1 MVKQRELRLQCNA
14 CGVSPMS
21 VANSCMAE
29 DHNPSEPVDSDPST
43 ALVQRIKAG
52 DQQAFAELFLLFRPR
67 LWRFI
72 NLRLHPQLRGRVD
85 PDDVLQE
92 FWLRAVARIDYF
104 PETATPAGFIWF
116 RMILTQTLIEL
127 QRRHLG
133 AEKRSAIR
141 ERSLNGGWS
150 PESTSSSL
158 AIQLSGNFTTPSSAF
173 IRAELA
179 GQLEVALQGLDDI
192 DREVLALRHFE
203 ELSNAETAMAL
214 NLSVAA
220 ASKRYIRALQR
231 LKGVLELI
239 PGLEPQALRRK

>member
-1 MVKQRELRLQCNA
+1 MVEKQ
-14 CGVSPMS
+14 
-21 VANSCMAE
+21 E
-29 DHNPSEPVDSDPST
+29 DVETVESDPSI

-52 DQQAFAELFLLFRPR
+52 DQQAFAELFVVFRPR

-92 FWLRAVARIDYF
+92 FWLRAVARMDYF
-104 PETATPAGFIWF
+104 PDTATPAGFIWF

-133 AEKRSAIR
+133 AEKRSACK

-158 AIQLSGNFTTPSSAF
+158 VIQLSGHFTTPSSAF
-173 IRAELA
+173 IRDERA

-231 LKGVLELI
+231 LKSVLEVI
-239 PGLEPQALRRK
+239 PGLQPQVLRKK

>member
-1 MVKQRELRLQCNA
+1 
-14 CGVSPMS
+14 MS
-21 VANSCMAE
+21 SISVVNPGMAE
-29 DHNPSEPVDSDPST
+29 KEDSTEFVPPDD
-43 ALVQRIKAG
+43 ANELVRRIKTG
-52 DQQAFAELFLLFRPR
+52 DQQAFADLFLLFRPR

-85 PDDVLQE
+85 PDDVLQD
-92 FWLRAVARIDYF
+92 FWLRAVARMEYF
-104 PETATPAGFIWF
+104 PDTASPAGFIWF

-133 AEKRSAIR
+133 AEKRSAGK

-150 PESTSSSL
+150 PDSTTSSL
-158 AIQLSGNFTTPSSAF
+158 VFQLSGQVTSPSAAF
-173 IRAELA
+173 MQAELA
-179 GQLEVALQGLDDI
+179 RQLEVALQELDDI

-231 LKGVLELI
+231 LKGVLEVI
-239 PGLEPQALRRK
+239 PGLQGQLLRKK

>member
-1 MVKQRELRLQCNA
+1 MNHSRPDVLFADDLE
-14 CGVSPMS
+14 
-21 VANSCMAE
+21 MADE
-29 DHNPSEPVDSDPST
+29 IATAESE
-43 ALVQRIKAG
+43 ALVARIKSG

-67 LWRFI
+67 LWRFV

-92 FWLRAVARIDYF
+92 FWLRAAARIEYF
-104 PETATPAGFIWF
+104 PDTATPAGFIWF

-133 AEKRSAIR
+133 AEKRSATR
-141 ERSLNGGWS
+141 ERSLHGGWS

-158 AIQLSGNFTTPSSAF
+158 ALQLSGQFTSPSAAF
-173 IRAELA
+173 LRAELI
-179 GQLEVALQGLDDI
+179 GQLETALLGLDDI

-203 ELSNAETAMAL
+203 ELTNAETAMAL

-220 ASKRYIRALQR
+220 ASKRYIRALRR
-231 LKGVLELI
+231 LKGVLSHIPELRQ
-239 PGLEPQALRRK
+239 PTE

>member
-1 MVKQRELRLQCNA
+1 MVSRRRLLEVLTTVSELMRVMSDLEPGSESA
-14 CGVSPMS
+14 VSDES
-21 VANSCMAE
+21 AE
-29 DHNPSEPVDSDPST
+29 
-43 ALVQRIKAG
+43 LVRRIKTG
-52 DQQAFAELFLLFRPR
+52 DQDAFASLFLLFRPR

-92 FWLRAVARIDYF
+92 FWLRATARIDYF
-104 PETATPAGFIWF
+104 PDAASPAGYIWF

-133 AEKRSAIR
+133 AEKRSANR

-150 PESTSSSL
+150 PESTSYSL
-158 AIQLSGNFTTPSSAF
+158 AVQLSGNANSPSAA
-173 IRAELA
+173 IQRAELVN
-179 GQLEVALQGLDDI
+179 QLESALQGLDDI

-214 NLSVAA
+214 NLTVAA

-231 LKGVLELI
+231 LKGILAMI
-239 PGLEPQALRRK
+239 PGLKPEDLRQK

>member
-1 MVKQRELRLQCNA
+1 
-14 CGVSPMS
+14 
-21 VANSCMAE
+21 MADE
-29 DHNPSEPVDSDPST
+29 IEVVESE
-43 ALVQRIKAG
+43 ALVARIKRG

-67 LWRFI
+67 LWRFV

-92 FWLRAVARIDYF
+92 FWLRAAARMEYF
-104 PETATPAGFIWF
+104 PDSATPAGFIWF

-133 AEKRSAIR
+133 AEKRSATR

-158 AIQLSGNFTTPSSAF
+158 ALQLSGQFTSPSAAF
-173 IRAELA
+173 LRAELI
-179 GQLEVALQGLDDI
+179 GQLEAALLGLDDI

-220 ASKRYIRALQR
+220 ASKRYIRALRR
-231 LKGVLELI
+231 LKGVLAHI
-239 PGLEPQALRRK
+239 PGMKQPTR

>member
-1 MVKQRELRLQCNA
+1 MSPSPLANPRMDEHEEKSSSAGADDTVEL
-14 CGVSPMS
+14 V
-21 VANSCMAE
+21 
-29 DHNPSEPVDSDPST
+29 H
-43 ALVQRIKAG
+43 RIKAG
-52 DQQAFAELFLLFRPR
+52 DQQAFADLFLIFRPR

-92 FWLRAVARIDYF
+92 FWLRAVSRMDYF
-104 PETATPAGFIWF
+104 PDSASPAGFIWF

-133 AEKRSAIR
+133 AEKRSANR
-141 ERSLNGGWS
+141 ERSLHGGS
-150 PESTSSSL
+150 NSDSTSAL
-158 AIQLSGNFTTPSSAF
+158 LGIQLSGQFTTPSAAF

-179 GQLEVALQGLDDI
+179 SQLEAALQGLDDI

-203 ELSNAETAMAL
+203 ELTNAETAMAL

-239 PGLEPQALRRK
+239 PGLQQHALRKK

>member
-1 MVKQRELRLQCNA
+1 MISPNPVVNPRMVEEQESSELDA
-14 CGVSPMS
+14 TD
-21 VANSCMAE
+21 A
-29 DHNPSEPVDSDPST
+29 ST
-43 ALVQRIKAG
+43 ELVHRIKSG
-52 DQQAFAELFLLFRPR
+52 DQQAFAELFLIFRPR

-104 PETATPAGFIWF
+104 PAAASPAGFIWF

-133 AEKRSAIR
+133 AEKRSAVK
-141 ERSLNGGWS
+141 ERSLHGGWS
-150 PESTSSSL
+150 PESTSTFL
-158 AIQLSGNFTTPSSAF
+158 AIQLVGHTTTPSSAF

-179 GQLEVALQGLDDI
+179 TQLEVALQGLDDI

-203 ELSNAETAMAL
+203 ELTNAETAMAL
-214 NLSVAA
+214 TVLFAFGFQ
-220 ASKRYIRALQR
+220 SKSTLPYRSMWARLLRATPPTKVNAPPR
-231 LKGVLELI
+231 
-239 PGLEPQALRRK
+239 

>member
-1 MVKQRELRLQCNA
+1 M
-14 CGVSPMS
+14 SPVP
-21 VANSCMAE
+21 VANSCMVE
-29 DHNPSEPVDSDPST
+29 KEEPSEPAVADAST
-43 ALVQRIKAG
+43 ELVRRIKAG
-52 DQQAFAELFLLFRPR
+52 DQQAFAELFSVFRPR

-92 FWLRAVARIDYF
+92 FWLRAVARMEYF
-104 PETATPAGFIWF
+104 PDTATPAGFIWF

-141 ERSLNGGWS
+141 ERSLNGGWT

-158 AIQLSGNFTTPSSAF
+158 AIQISGHFTTPSSAF
-173 IRAELA
+173 IRAEIA
-179 GQLEVALQGLDDI
+179 GQLEVALQGLDDM

-239 PGLEPQALRRK
+239 PGLQPQMLRKK

>member
-1 MVKQRELRLQCNA
+1 M
-14 CGVSPMS
+14 SPIT
-21 VANSCMAE
+21 VANAVMVEKQE
-29 DHNPSEPVDSDPST
+29 DVETVESDPSI

-52 DQQAFAELFLLFRPR
+52 DQQAFAELFVVFRPR

-92 FWLRAVARIDYF
+92 FWLRAVARMDYF
-104 PETATPAGFIWF
+104 PDTATPAGFIWF

-133 AEKRSAIR
+133 AEKRSACK

-158 AIQLSGNFTTPSSAF
+158 VIQLSGHFTTPSSAF
-173 IRAELA
+173 IRAERA

-231 LKGVLELI
+231 LKSVLEVI
-239 PGLEPQALRRK
+239 PGLQPQVLRKK

>member
-1 MVKQRELRLQCNA
+1 MNHSRPDVLFADDLE
-14 CGVSPMS
+14 
-21 VANSCMAE
+21 MADE
-29 DHNPSEPVDSDPST
+29 IATAESE
-43 ALVQRIKAG
+43 ALVARIKSG

-67 LWRFI
+67 LWRFV

-92 FWLRAVARIDYF
+92 FWLRAAARIEYF
-104 PETATPAGFIWF
+104 PDTATPAGFIWF

-133 AEKRSAIR
+133 AEKRSATR
-141 ERSLNGGWS
+141 ERSLHGGWS

-158 AIQLSGNFTTPSSAF
+158 ALQLSGQFTSPSAAF
-173 IRAELA
+173 LRAELIA
-179 GQLEVALQGLDDI
+179 QLETALLGLDDI

-203 ELSNAETAMAL
+203 ELTNAETAMAL

-220 ASKRYIRALQR
+220 ASKRYIRALRR
-231 LKGVLELI
+231 LKGVLSHIPELRQ
-239 PGLEPQALRRK
+239 PT

>member
-1 MVKQRELRLQCNA
+1 M
-14 CGVSPMS
+14 SPVP
-21 VANSCMAE
+21 VANSCMVE
-29 DHNPSEPVDSDPST
+29 KEEPSEPAVTDAST
-43 ALVQRIKAG
+43 ELVRRIKAG
-52 DQQAFAELFLLFRPR
+52 DQQAFAELFSVFRPR

-92 FWLRAVARIDYF
+92 FWLRAVARMEYF
-104 PETATPAGFIWF
+104 PDTATPAGFIWF

-141 ERSLNGGWS
+141 ERSLNGGWT

-158 AIQLSGNFTTPSSAF
+158 AIQISGHFTTPSSAF
-173 IRAELA
+173 IRAEIA
-179 GQLEVALQGLDDI
+179 GQLEVALQGLDDM

-239 PGLEPQALRRK
+239 PGLQPQMLRKK